1 MTAVPVGSALPKP
14 GGPYSLAR
22 TTTDGTVYV
31 AGQTGTHPGTGNLCD
46 GIALQTEQA
55 IMNIRA
61 ILANA
66 GCSLADVQKV
76 SVFLA
81 DIADFHLMN
90 DIYEKA
96 FSRPYPARTTVQV
109 GLGQGVL
116 VEVDAIA
123 HVGQSRPDHAT
134 EVDRSIL

>member
-1 MTAVPVGSALPKP
+1 MTAVPGESALPTP

-31 AGQTGTHPGTGNLCD
+31 AGQVGIDPAAGELRD

-55 IMNIRA
+55 IMNVRA
-61 ILANA
+61 ILVNA

-81 DIADFHLMN
+81 DMADFQLMN
-90 DIYEKA
+90 DVYQKVFA
-96 FSRPYPARTTVQV
+96 APYPARTTVQA
-109 GLGQGVL
+109 GLGRGVL

-123 HVGQSRPDHAT
+123 HRPSKTTHP
-134 EVDRSIL
+134 